1 MKVKRILHGVL
12 LVLGLSVI
20 GLLFSYLMWLITD
33 EEFRDMLKQGWPF
46 TSGMILLDY
55 AAYCLLST
63 LITLYYWRSREKAER
78 ERDKFR
84 LQALENQLSPH
95 FVFNNFSILAD
106 LIEVDPKR
114 ASAYLMNL
122 SKVYR
127 YTLQHLDHST
137 VSLQEELEFLQR
149 YLALLQQRFDD
160 GIVVEIRPDVTQRQG
175 ALPPAALQMLIENSI
190 KHNEHTTARPL
201 HIFVTSDEGHIS
213 VSNRKQPITT
223 AESTLVGLH
232 NIAERYRLLTD
243 QKVIISDTT
252 DEYCVTIPLIN

>member
-20 GLLFSYLMWLITD
+20 GLQFSYLMWLITD

-55 AAYCLLST
+55 AACCLLST

-95 FVFNNFSILAD
+95 FVFNTFSILAD

-149 YLALLQQRFDD
+149 YLALLQQRFGD

-175 ALPPAALQMLIENSI
+175 ALPPAALQMLIENAI

-223 AESTLVGLH
+223 AESTLVGQH

-243 QKVIISDTT
+243 QKVIMAQRKF
-252 DEYCVTIPLIN
+252 VVGKF

>member
-20 GLLFSYLMWLITD
+20 GLQFSYLMWLITD

-55 AAYCLLST
+55 AACCLLST

-127 YTLQHLDHST
+127 YT
-137 VSLQEELEFLQR
+137 
-149 YLALLQQRFDD
+149 
-160 GIVVEIRPDVTQRQG
+160 
-175 ALPPAALQMLIENSI
+175 
-190 KHNEHTTARPL
+190 
-201 HIFVTSDEGHIS
+201 
-213 VSNRKQPITT
+213 
-223 AESTLVGLH
+223 
-232 NIAERYRLLTD
+232 
-243 QKVIISDTT
+243 
-252 DEYCVTIPLIN
+252 